1 MAHRFD
7 NFDDAFAELSDD
19 FDPVKTWHTTAGTHA
34 QAAFDG
40 CPDPVDRTHFYRLYD
55 AVQSIRSCLT
65 VLLNL
70 TRDTWDQ
77 SSFWESVYWANK
89 DVPAGPEYE
98 LTLIKMI
105 EAYIKAD
112 DDHRSA
118 QRLLFDAYQASM
130 YDKPFDREYHAQWIQ
145 RFRSWA

>member
-7 NFDDAFAELSDD
+7 NFDDAFASLSDRYD
-19 FDPVKTWHTTAGTHA
+19 LLKTRYDETGALLFLA
-34 QAAFDG
+34 YDG
-40 CPDPVDRTHFYRLYD
+40 CPDPVDRTHFYHMYAAIQKLRVYLM
-55 AVQSIRSCLT
+55 
-65 VLLNL
+65 VLLNH
-70 TRDTWDQ
+70 TWATWDN
-77 SSFWESVYWANK
+77 SDFYESMYWAGQTEP
-89 DVPAGPEYE
+89 VAEPYE

-105 EAYIKAD
+105 EAYIDAD

-130 YDKPFDREYHAQWIQ
+130 YDKPFDREYHATWVQ